1 MNGIWQDVRFGIRM
15 LTKHRQ
21 FTVVSVLILAIG
33 VGATTTV
40 FSVVNAVLL
49 RPLPYVDPSRL
60 VAIVSLYKTETAARR
75 TPVVALTDVAEWRT
89 RSRSFAEMGGFAYT
103 ELPVRIENRAFSPVT
118 ALMDPEFLPTLGNAL
133 QLGTFFDPDAK
144 GGSDTT
150 AILSHSLW
158 SEAFGAD
165 PAAIGKSLIIDGAPF
180 TVRGVLAAD
189 FQFPRSD
196 ASYFSTPVELLM
208 PSGSFDG
215 FPPQSRQWFAI
226 GRLAPGV
233 SLRQAEAELQSVA
246 EGLSRQST
254 SGDLWSVQLAPLDEE
269 TTRRARQPLI
279 VVLGVSMVL
288 LLIAASNLMNLFF
301 SRGTVRL
308 AEMSIRRAI
317 GSSMGRLVRQ
327 LIVETLL
334 LAAIGGALGVL
345 VALIAIDAVVAL
357 SPVHLP
363 VSGGITIDRTVLAF
377 TMAICTGVVVIAA
390 IVPAIRLGRTA
401 DDALRTPGFR
411 ASAGRAV
418 TRLQQALCVFQI
430 ALGVA
435 LLAVASLLAHSLWR
449 LNSVDPGFNGD
460 DVLGFNLSV
469 PNDLSM
475 ADRQRFYARALEE
488 IRTIPGVR
496 HAGLISF
503 LPPET
508 RAGVFMGIGIDGAP
522 PPQRG
527 EAPRVANTLV
537 TSVDY
542 FATLEMRIATG
553 RDFSDSDTVTTP
565 PVIIVNEA
573 FARRHFPNGDAIGRR
588 IGTGFDALEPVR
600 EIIGIVED
608 THDRGLQAAAIPTVY
623 VPFQQFALPYGS
635 VAVRTQVSLASIV
648 PVIRDR
654 VNRLNPGVPLS
665 DFQLLNDRIHESLR
679 EPRFYTLLAIACA
692 LMAVCFVSFGL
703 YGLVSYA
710 VSRRTA
716 ELGIRMALG
725 ANRGS
730 ILSMVLLQGLR
741 LSGLGVAVGLL
752 LAVAGTRALRSQL
765 FEVQPTDPATLAVA
779 SAIVV
784 MVTLVASYAPAY
796 RASRLN
802 PLTALR
808 HE

>member
-103 ELPVRIENRAFSPVT
+103 ELPVHIENRAFSPVT

-180 TVRGVLAAD
+180 TVRGVLATD